1 MVDKQIE
8 QLDNEIEEPN
18 TLNSSGTFINFYNNL
33 YYNHKFKTE
42 PTTPTGVGIL
52 NNVIDSPILCLD
64 FDNLQPDTYNMLLN
78 LINSLS
84 SECVLIKTKSNGI
97 HLYCNND
104 INYREIKTVNGEY
117 FNSNWS
123 DPILQFTLPM
133 QSEKVCIDIFHFKK
147 SKKNHTICFA
157 PSTTINKKTGKLGYY
172 SIILGGIDTPISLKL
187 SQIFEAL
194 APEMLYDY
202 EKISAVYLMR
212 AYEKENKHHKI
223 N

>member
-1 MVDKQIE
+1 MVDKPVE
-8 QLDNEIEEPN
+8 QLNDEIEEPN
-18 TLNSSGTFINFYNNL
+18 TLNLSGVFINFYNNL
-33 YYNHKFKTE
+33 FYNHKFKTE
-42 PTTPTGVGIL
+42 PTTPSGVGIL
-52 NNVIDSPILCLD
+52 NNVHDSFILCLD

-78 LINSLS
+78 LINSLNT
-84 SECVLIKTKSNGI
+84 ECVLIKTKSGGI

-104 INYREIKTVNGEY
+104 INHQKIKTVNGEY

-123 DPILQFTLPM
+123 DPILQFTLPT
-133 QSEKVCIDIFHFKK
+133 QSEKINIDIFHFKK

-157 PSTTINKKTGKLGYY
+157 PTTAINKKTGKLGYY
-172 SIILGGIDTPISLKL
+172 SIILGNVDTPISLKL
-187 SQIFEAL
+187 SQVFEVI
-194 APEMLYDY
+194 APELLCDY